1 MYDSEVRTAANPPTH
16 GKMLDTD
23 ETPLLCRETLDTI
36 R

>member
-1 MYDSEVRTAANPPTH
+1 MYDSEVRTAANPPPD

-23 ETPLLCRETLDTI
+23 ETPLLGRETLDPI